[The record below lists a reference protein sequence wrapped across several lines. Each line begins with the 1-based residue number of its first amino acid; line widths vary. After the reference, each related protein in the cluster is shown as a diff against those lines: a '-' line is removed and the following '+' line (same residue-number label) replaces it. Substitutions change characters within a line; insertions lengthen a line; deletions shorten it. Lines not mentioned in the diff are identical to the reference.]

1 MVFVE
6 YLLLFITNN
15 QSEWGQDYPHLHF
28 EFHVLK
34 KLKLNL
40 NGKGLRQAYSL
51 QHTWKIQVMSS

>member
-1 MVFVE
+1 MVFIEMVFVE

-34 KLKLNL
+34 KLKLN
-40 NGKGLRQAYSL
+40 
-51 QHTWKIQVMSS
+51 